1 MIDVL
6 YIVGTGSHWN
16 NYELRYSLR
25 TLEKYGKNI
34 GRVFVSGFNPVFL
47 SNEVI
52 FTSIPDID
60 IFSVNHWYKVS
71 ETFKQTDISGCY

>member
-1 MIDVL
+1 MIDIL

-34 GRVFVSGFNPVFL
+34 GRVFVSGANPGFL
-47 SNEVI
+47 SDKIIYIN
-52 FTSIPDID
+52 IPDID
-60 IFSVNHWYKVS
+60 IFSN
-71 ETFKQTDISGCY
+71 TDFIPLASK